1 MIAEMTQATPPDTA
15 TYYHIAYTWAAVLY
29 GGYALLL
36 WRRARRV
43 RERLTAAAVSTVTRR
58 DT

>member
-1 MIAEMTQATPPDTA
+1 MTQAAPPDTA

-29 GGYALLL
+29 GSYALLL

-43 RERLTAAAVSTVTRR
+43 RERLAAVAVSTIPRR

>member
-1 MIAEMTQATPPDTA
+1 MIAQMTQAAPPDTA

-29 GGYALLL
+29 GSYSLLL

-43 RERLTAAAVSTVTRR
+43 RERLAAAAASTVPRR

>member
-1 MIAEMTQATPPDTA
+1 VIAQMTQAAPPDTA

-29 GGYALLL
+29 GSYALSL

-43 RERLTAAAVSTVTRR
+43 RERLAAAAVSTVPRR